1 MVRFFLSFKIVVS
14 MDLVSMV
21 VNDKEPMKI
30 ILLIY
35 FEIKSTVMGF
45 HEQLR
50 ICYWRN
56 FENMYEATKYERS
69 Q

>member
-1 MVRFFLSFKIVVS
+1 
-14 MDLVSMV
+14 MV
-21 VNDKEPMKI
+21 VNNKEPMKI
-30 ILLIY
+30 ILLTY
-35 FEIKSTVMGF
+35 FEIESTVMGF